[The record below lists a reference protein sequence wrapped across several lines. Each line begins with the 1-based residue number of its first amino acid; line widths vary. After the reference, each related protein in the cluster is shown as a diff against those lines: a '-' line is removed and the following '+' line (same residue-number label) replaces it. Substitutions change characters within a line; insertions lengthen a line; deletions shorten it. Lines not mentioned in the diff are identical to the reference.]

1 VAVIIRE
8 MAFHVKDLSTYGRV
22 LSTCVAN
29 SQNRTRITRINNT
42 RRLVVH
48 NTYARSFPG
57 NTDKHGRIGI
67 VHAHT
72 LLTALPCL
80 GLALRCRA
88 RAPPSSGPRRI
99 CKIPSPPPCYQ
110 PALPLTHSLSLRIRL
125 LTDTLTLTY
134 YTPSLLRTCLAEP
147 LACPPLLRGPERR
160 IPQRSVFAQ
169 SHCPTTSHPPACSRA
184 PLAMKPS

>member
-67 VHAHT
+67 VHAHVRQST
-72 LLTALPCL
+72 HK
-80 GLALRCRA
+80 
-88 RAPPSSGPRRI
+88 PSLSSLH
-99 CKIPSPPPCYQ
+99 C
-110 PALPLTHSLSLRIRL
+110 PALDLHCAAELELLQALGHAAYARYRLLPATNPPFHSHTLSLF
-125 LTDTLTLTY
+125 THTPTY
-134 YTPSLLRTCLAEP
+134 
-147 LACPPLLRGPERR
+147 
-160 IPQRSVFAQ
+160 
-169 SHCPTTSHPPACSRA
+169 
-184 PLAMKPS
+184 